1 MSDNV
6 SCCESDDR
14 DYEFLRENNF
24 CHDNESHE
32 SSSTSLT
39 GLFGKTLHVEEAPSV
54 SEADINQSND
64 LDKGERKVI
73 EEDML
78 VCDEQDNRR
87 LETFR

>member
-1 MSDNV
+1 MSDNI

-14 DYEFLRENNF
+14 DYEFLRQNNF
-24 CHDNESHE
+24 CHDKESHE

-54 SEADINQSND
+54 SEVDISND
-64 LDKGERKVI
+64 IDKGQRKGI

-78 VCDEQDNRR
+78 VGDEEDNRR

>member
-6 SCCESDDR
+6 SCCESNDR
-14 DYEFLRENNF
+14 DCEFLRQNNF
-24 CHDNESHE
+24 CHDSESHE

-54 SEADINQSND
+54 SEVDINQSN
-64 LDKGERKVI
+64 GIGI

-78 VCDEQDNRR
+78 VGDEQDNRR

>member
-6 SCCESDDR
+6 SCFESDDR
-14 DYEFLRENNF
+14 DYEFLRESNF
-24 CHDNESHE
+24 CHDSESHE
-32 SSSTSLT
+32 SSSASLT

-54 SEADINQSND
+54 SEVDINQSND
-64 LDKGERKVI
+64 IDKGQGI

-78 VCDEQDNRR
+78 VGDEQDNRR